1 MKRIVTICLMLLFF
15 SFSLND
21 AIDFLMNIENKS
33 DKKSFSDEDDHD
45 LAMLPPIETANAGTD
60 MDCDASDDMNDGLY
74 TPFAKALTKF
84 YM

>member
-1 MKRIVTICLMLLFF
+1 MLLFF

-60 MDCDASDDMNDGLY
+60 WHGLWCIRWY
-74 TPFAKALTKF
+74 EWWSLYPICQGP
-84 YM
+84 Y